1 MPTGRSAGVKG
12 TGAHSTE
19 TPQLSRKHRFRYAA
33 RAVSLV
39 VAFLLCFNVVFLL
52 PFPATVSEAPSG
64 LAMTNLPRGDQ
75 TTNGNGNPLN
85 GTYVVGPVEEVEGAD
100 KDPLNAE
107 LLTMLLLAV
116 SFGAA
121 VGWLLTNAQGQ
132 VALCCSAV
140 IGSPLATARDHLLSL
155 GVFRL

>member
-19 TPQLSRKHRFRYAA
+19 APQLSCKHRFRYAA
-33 RAVSLV
+33 SGVALV
-39 VAFLLCFNVVFLL
+39 VAFLLCFNVFLL
-52 PFPATVSEAPSG
+52 PFPTTVSEAPSG

-75 TTNGNGNPLN
+75 ATNGNGIPLN

-100 KDPLNAE
+100 KDLPKAK
-107 LLTMLLLAV
+107 LLTMLLLAA

-121 VGWLLTNAQGQ
+121 VGRLLTNAQGQ
-132 VALCCSAV
+132 VALCSSAV
-140 IGSPLATARDHLLSL
+140 IGPPLATARESLLFL

>member
-33 RAVSLV
+33 RDVSLV
-39 VAFLLCFNVVFLL
+39 VAFLLCFNVVFLF
-52 PFPATVSEAPSG
+52 PFPATVFEAPSG

-85 GTYVVGPVEEVEGAD
+85 RTYVVGPVEEVEGAD
-100 KDPLNAE
+100 KHLPKAK
-107 LLTMLLLAV
+107 LL
-116 SFGAA
+116 
-121 VGWLLTNAQGQ
+121 
-132 VALCCSAV
+132 
-140 IGSPLATARDHLLSL
+140 
-155 GVFRL
+155 

>member
-19 TPQLSRKHRFRYAA
+19 APQLSCKHCSHYAA
-33 RAVSLV
+33 RGVSLV
-39 VAFLLCFNVVFLL
+39 VAFLLCINVFLL
-52 PFPATVSEAPSG
+52 PFPATVSEEPSG
-64 LAMTNLPRGDQ
+64 LAMTNLPRGYQ
-75 TTNGNGNPLN
+75 ATNGNGNPLN
-85 GTYVVGPVEEVEGAD
+85 RTYVVGPVEEVEGAN

-140 IGSPLATARDHLLSL
+140 IGPPLATAREHLLFL